1 MLILAWIL
9 VYISLISATTPEI
22 ENSALEPA
30 RKKAQLSS
38 SGLET
43 IPPSTL
49 ILPQYVQQKTLLVAA
64 RMHDPVTLANIMIS
78 RSDLAILMLKS
89 NDVVI
94 YEKIPKVIE
103 YLMHSDVNIKTFN
116 IIFQYPRLIN
126 WESQNNTDS
135 HGILHVMSPK
145 DFEGLCQ
152 NLYAR
157 IR

>member
-1 MLILAWIL
+1 
-9 VYISLISATTPEI
+9 
-22 ENSALEPA
+22 
-30 RKKAQLSS
+30 
-38 SGLET
+38 
-43 IPPSTL
+43 
-49 ILPQYVQQKTLLVAA
+49 
-64 RMHDPVTLANIMIS
+64 MHDPVTLANIMIS

-103 YLMHSDVNIKTFN
+103 YLMNNDHHIKTVN

-126 WESQNNTDS
+126 WESQSNTDS

-145 DFEGLCQ
+145 DFQGLCQ

-157 IR
+157 IRW